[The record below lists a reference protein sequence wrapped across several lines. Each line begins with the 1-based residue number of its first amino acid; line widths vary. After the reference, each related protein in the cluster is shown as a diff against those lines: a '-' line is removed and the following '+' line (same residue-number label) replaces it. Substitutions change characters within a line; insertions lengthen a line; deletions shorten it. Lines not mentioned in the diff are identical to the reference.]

1 MSETVSP
8 NNYFRTS
15 IYASTIVV
23 LIALSFK
30 SYFLF
35 VPFQY
40 GVNLLST
47 LGFLSLLGWISL
59 AAVPPLMLASKSSS
73 WGVGKSVLLIIAS
86 SMWTLSTLVIKIY
99 GLATAGQLW
108 ASYLILYPILIFV
121 EWILPIYYIVVAI
134 RLAKPRTPRY

>member
-1 MSETVSP
+1 M
-8 NNYFRTS
+8 
-15 IYASTIVV
+15 IVV
-23 LIALSFK
+23 LTALSFK

-40 GVNLLST
+40 GFNLLST
-47 LGFLSLLGWISL
+47 LGFISLIGWLSLTV
-59 AAVPPLMLASKSSS
+59 VPPLMLASRSAS
-73 WGVGKSVLLIIAS
+73 WGVGKSVLLIVAS
-86 SMWTLSTLVIKIY
+86 SLWTLSTLIIKIY

-121 EWILPIYYIVVAI
+121 EWILPIYYVVIAI